1 MSFQSFAEGPWVLPL
16 LPWLA
21 TPIVLLA
28 ALRRQGFLRAWGIV
42 FAILIAVDA
51 WCAGAFAPFPST
63 SPWAMLTG
71 VAFVIVGDFRYFL
84 VVEASR
90 KRRPSRAVAIAL
102 GLAFVVPL
110 ASQALR
116 MSPWAARDLRVV
128 YLVYEVAFFAL
139 LLAYGGLLGRAS
151 TRFERRLLGFELAQ
165 YGAWAT
171 VDALLL
177 ATKQPVLHLVR
188 VVPNVLYYVAFVPFA
203 LASEARDEA

>member
-1 MSFQSFAEGPWVLPL
+1 MLPL

-28 ALRRQGFLRAWGIV
+28 ALRRQGFLRAWGIL

-63 SPWAMLTG
+63 SRWAMLTG
-71 VAFVIVGDFRYFL
+71 VVFVIVGDFRYFL
-84 VVEASR
+84 VVEAR
-90 KRRPSRAVAIAL
+90 RRRPGRAFAIAL

-128 YLVYEVAFFAL
+128 YLVYEVAFVAL
-139 LLAYGGLLGRAS
+139 LLAYGALLGRAS

-165 YGAWAT
+165 YGAWAS

-177 ATKQPVLHLVR
+177 ATKQPVLHVVR

-203 LASEARDEA
+203 LASVEARDEA